1 MSQPV
6 QLPDRSVR
14 AGKSLSQSE
23 GSNTY
28 RNGHLNLD
36 TFSPVNQNGSFEFDR
51 VLKSGMVYR
60 KVKSKHAFKSSWK
73 AVYLVLRPNLL
84 SVYKDEQETRLR
96 LSVTLSEVTAVAPI
110 KSPRSRRDHVFGI
123 FSPSKNY
130 RFQATSAKDA
140 DDWIERIRAEAR
152 VDEDEEA
159 YVAQARMRESRNGDG
174 LTTDNASDHSDVDH
188 VPRAISPDV
197 VRGLSPGRSG
207 SRVPYMQDYS
217 GNDVTSYSEF
227 SDGPSV
233 GMKQRSATSLPKLS
247 VSAPPDTDTR
257 PPLPRDASQ
266 TSDVGLGDPE
276 RVVCHGYLQCL
287 RAKRGVRQW
296 KKLWVVLRPKSLSFY
311 KNEQEYS
318 VVKLVPMDQVINAAE
333 IDPISR
339 SKDFCLQVIAED
351 KSYRFC
357 APDEEA
363 LAKWLGALKSVIVA
377 RKRITGTSA
386 VSQRT

>member
-14 AGKSLSQSE
+14 TGKSLSQSE
-23 GSNTY
+23 GSNAY

-60 KVKSKHAFKSSWK
+60 RVKSKHAFKPSWK

-130 RFQATSAKDA
+130 RFQATSEKEAN
-140 DDWIERIRAEAR
+140 DWIDRIRAEAR

-159 YVAQARMRESRNGDG
+159 YVAAQAGTRDSKHCDG
-174 LTTDNASDHSDVDH
+174 LTTDNGSDHSDVE
-188 VPRAISPDV
+188 PSSPDV
-197 VRGLSPGRSG
+197 IRGLSPGHGG

-227 SDGPSV
+227 SDGPST
-233 GMKQRSATSLPKLS
+233 GAKQRSATSLPKLS
-247 VSAPPDTDTR
+247 VSAPPDTETR

-266 TSDVGLGDPE
+266 TSDGGLGDPE

-296 KKLWVVLRPKSLSFY
+296 KKLWVVLRPKSLAFY

-318 VVKLVPMDQVINAAE
+318 VVKIVPMDQVINAAE
-333 IDPISR
+333 IDPMSR
-339 SKDFCLQVIAED
+339 SKNCCLQVIAED

-377 RKRITGTSA
+377 RKRITETSTT
-386 VSQRT
+386 SRRT